1 VLGFPEAKRG
11 RARSGQ
17 AASARPSQPSN
28 GGLSAREH
36 EVLKHL
42 AVGMP
47 NKEIA
52 HELGISE
59 RTVRNHLSQIFKK
72 LHATN
77 RVEAVISALRVGL
90 VIF

>member
-1 VLGFPEAKRG
+1 MLGFPGAKHG
-11 RARSGQ
+11 RARSGRP
-17 AASARPSQPSN
+17 ASARPSQRSN
-28 GGLSAREH
+28 GGLSAREF

-42 AVGMP
+42 AMGMP

-52 HELGISE
+52 RALGISE

-77 RVEAVISALRVGL
+77 RVEAVISALKVGL
-90 VIF
+90 AIL

>member
-1 VLGFPEAKRG
+1 
-11 RARSGQ
+11 
-17 AASARPSQPSN
+17 
-28 GGLSAREH
+28 
-36 EVLKHL
+36 
-42 AVGMP
+42 MP